1 MKRTLHTNKGF
12 TIVELIIAIS
22 LFLVLSSIILRQF
35 VVNISSFKNQLTEA
49 TDNIYSISAVDNL
62 GELLNEADPNSLKV
76 DLNIIT
82 YSYKGLKREI
92 LIERNYSGEDNLV
105 LKYYGELGNVLTKK
119 YIIKKLNNFTAIEK
133 GKSIYVNFENNK
145 GCAYTK
151 CLIKK

>member
-1 MKRTLHTNKGF
+1 MKPTLHTNKGF

-35 VVNISSFKNQLTEA
+35 VVNISSFKKQLNET

-82 YSYKGLKREI
+82 YRYKGLKREI

-145 GCAYTK
+145 GCTYTK